1 MCGRVAERRDR
12 CRACRVADWRV
23 VGIRTEHATRL
34 ADNPFVQKRPIT
46 KKSQI
51 FVFGRTL
58 QFRLPR
64 SRLEI
69 RGDGAFAPYLI
80 RRLEN
85 DSPTTVCFSARR
97 GIDGFSRAFPGVFA
111 ARLTV
116 CSYDA
121 RKKSREGESSRNSA
135 PIGASHRRSFSR
147 FDRAA
152 LAFKRRFQRR
162 AGFSTGRARGEPASF
177 DAPSRPLAVG
187 LPARVKTQH
196 RRWRV
201 NLDASPLARAPVR
214 VRRGARR
221 VARVAVG
228 GNLPPGR
235 VHARCRAGAR

>member
-34 ADNPFVQKRPIT
+34 ADNPFVQTRPIT

-85 DSPTTVCFSARR
+85 DSPTTVCFFARG

-116 CSYDA
+116 CSYDP
-121 RKKSREGESSRNSA
+121 RKKSREGVFA
-135 PIGASHRRSFSR
+135 PPLANWRIASPFVFA

-162 AGFSTGRARGEPASF
+162 AAFSTGRARGEPASF

-187 LPARVKTQH
+187 PPRARENAAPA
-196 RRWRV
+196 
-201 NLDASPLARAPVR
+201 
-214 VRRGARR
+214 
-221 VARVAVG
+221 VA
-228 GNLPPGR
+228 
-235 VHARCRAGAR
+235 C

>member
-1 MCGRVAERRDR
+1 MTHQRR
-12 CRACRVADWRV
+12 
-23 VGIRTEHATRL
+23 
-34 ADNPFVQKRPIT
+34 
-46 KKSQI
+46 S
-51 FVFGRTL
+51 
-58 QFRLPR
+58 
-64 SRLEI
+64 
-69 RGDGAFAPYLI
+69 AF
-80 RRLEN
+80 
-85 DSPTTVCFSARR
+85 FARR
-97 GIDGFSRAFPGVFA
+97 RTDGFSRAPPGFFA

-116 CSYDA
+116 CSYDP
-121 RKKSREGESSRNSA
+121 RKKSREGVFA
-135 PIGASHRRSFSR
+135 PLRANWRIASPFVFR

-177 DAPSRPLAVG
+177 HAQVVLSPSG